1 MTPILLLII
10 DGMADEAIP
19 ELSNLTP
26 LQVAHKPYLDRL
38 ASLGQNGF
46 MKTVPDGVEVNSDTA
61 LLSIL
66 GYDVKNHNYGRAY
79 FEALAL
85 GIPITSNESVMR
97 INLTSIKHNTLINF
111 TAQHIT
117 TQESRILLEFLNN
130 HFKHQNISF
139 FIGDSYKGIAKIPY
153 TVQSLVANSPHN
165 SIGLHLKELYPT
177 AINTAEKRVER
188 ILKKIIDESR
198 TLLSNHPINKQRVT
212 KGLLPAN
219 NICLWSFSKENDIK
233 SFNYLHN
240 TDLKGCVITGT
251 DLIKGIGK
259 AVGFDVPQ
267 ISGATGKVDTN
278 YENKVDYSLKSLT
291 NYDFVLLHIEACDT
305 VSHDGDFRKKTEI
318 IETIDHKVI
327 KPIYNYLLKNP
338 NSFNL
343 AILPDHTTSCIT
355 KMHTTTPI
363 PYLIVGEQIAPD
375 SITTYKDQITSYK
388 EVNSSYPDLLIRQ
401 LLSLS

>member
-1 MTPILLLII
+1 
-10 DGMADEAIP
+10 MADEPIP
-19 ELSNLTP
+19 ELCNLTP

-85 GIPITSNESVMR
+85 GIPITPNESVIR
-97 INLTSIKHNTLINF
+97 ANLTTIQDDILIDF
-111 TAQHIT
+111 TAGHI
-117 TQESRILLEFLNN
+117 ENSEAKLLIDSLNR
-130 HFKHQNISF
+130 HFKHQYISF
-139 FIGDSYKGIAKIPY
+139 FFGDSYKGIAKIPF

-165 SIGLHLKELYPT
+165 SIGLHLEKLYPT
-177 AINTAEKRVER
+177 VKYTEEKRVER

-198 TLLSNHPINKQRVT
+198 TLLTDHPINKQRVT
-212 KGLLPAN
+212 KGFLPAN
-219 NICLWSFSKENDIK
+219 NICLWSFSKENNIK
-233 SFNYLHN
+233 SFNCLHN
-240 TDLKGCVITGT
+240 TKIRGCVITGT

-267 ISGATGKVDTN
+267 ILGATGKVDTN
-278 YENKVDYSLKSLT
+278 YEEKIDYSLKSLT
-291 NYDFVLLHIEACDT
+291 NYDLVLLHIEACDT

-318 IETIDHKVI
+318 IETIDNKVI

-375 SITTYKDQITSYK
+375 SITKYRDLITPHK
-388 EVNSSYPDLLIRQ
+388 EINSSYPDLLIRQ
-401 LLSLS
+401 LLNLS